1 MAAEN
6 ITMEEMFI
14 EIKAAFDKLVQL
26 NDEYGGMLLTDPEAE
41 LAEKLEK
48 DARRAA
54 MHDLKT
60 KLAEAKAEKKEQ
72 DVRRMMMLE
81 EEMKEKERINDIRRR
96 DVVDR
101 QIQYLHSLRK
111 YEIKMLVK
119 LDKEFSDITY
129 VPTSSLAMQLDILC
143 KRTHT
148 NKPAEDK
155 THDRPYYNYD
165 EEIEAFDKSSAGKS
179 AEIQKNP
186 ELLKQL

>member
-1 MAAEN
+1 
-6 ITMEEMFI
+6 
-14 EIKAAFDKLVQL
+14 
-26 NDEYGGMLLTDPEAE
+26 MLLTDPEAE

-101 QIQYLHSLRK
+101 
-111 YEIKMLVK
+111 
-119 LDKEFSDITY
+119 
-129 VPTSSLAMQLDILC
+129 
-143 KRTHT
+143 
-148 NKPAEDK
+148 
-155 THDRPYYNYD
+155 
-165 EEIEAFDKSSAGKS
+165 
-179 AEIQKNP
+179 
-186 ELLKQL
+186 